1 MTGGVGQN
9 NRRRVDDDTLIRA
22 SLQLSDRHRA
32 WGDDC
37 PMVDLDYL
45 LVEYNHGTAVA
56 VVDYKFHGATIERTN
71 RRTFETLGGLYDS
84 TGRQLPFFIARYWP
98 DIWAFRLKAVN
109 ESAVKWLNDTL
120 SSLAPELCG
129 AEWVDLTEYRYVYL
143 LYRLRKDILTLGDQ
157 AYLARLNQSLPPT
170 EGDAAIGAA

>member
-1 MTGGVGQN
+1 MIGGYGTN
-9 NRRRVDDDTLIRA
+9 GRRRSDVESIMRA
-22 SLQLSDRHRA
+22 NLELSDRHRE

-56 VVDYKFHGATIERTN
+56 IVDYKFHLADLERTN
-71 RRTFETLGGLYDS
+71 RKTNSTLSGLYDA

-109 ESAVKWLNDTL
+109 SSATEWLDGVL
-120 SSLAPELCG
+120 AELAPALRG
-129 AEWVDLTEYRYVYL
+129 TEWVDLTERQYVYL
-143 LYRLRKDILTLGDQ
+143 LYRLRKDVLSLGDQ
-157 AYLARLNQSLPPT
+157 RYLAKLNTELPPQT
-170 EGDAAIGAA
+170 AKAA